1 MYAFISGTIHSVKL
15 DEITI
20 NNHGIGYRIHM
31 ANTANLKKGE
41 EVFVYVHEQI
51 LEDAHTLFGF
61 VSEEEYDLFTQLIK
75 VKGVGCRTANQI
87 LGGANAT
94 DIVLA
99 IENGDVAFM
108 KKLPGIGA
116 KTAQQIILDLKGK
129 LVHEDEKSSLKNN
142 PNLSEVEQALK
153 SLGYKTSEINPII
166 KQLPTDDGKSVDQ
179 LIKLAL
185 SLMLKAKGG

>member
-1 MYAFISGTIHSVKL
+1 MKM
-15 DEITI
+15 DEII
-20 NNHGIGYRIHM
+20 VNNHGIGYRIHM

-41 EVFVYVHEQI
+41 EVFVYVYEQI

-61 VSEEEYDLFTQLIK
+61 VKEEEYDLFMQLIK
-75 VKGVGCRTANQI
+75 VKGVGCRTANQM
-87 LGGANAT
+87 LAGANAS
-94 DIVLA
+94 DVVIA

-116 KTAQQIILDLKGK
+116 KTAQQLILDLKGK
-129 LVHEDEKSSLKNN
+129 LVHEEERTSLKMN

-153 SLGYKTSEINPII
+153 SLGYKASEINPII
-166 KQLPTDDGKSVDQ
+166 KQLPVDDGKSVDQ

>member
-15 DEITI
+15 DEII
-20 NNHGIGYRIHM
+20 VNNHGIGYRIHM
-31 ANTANLKKGE
+31 ANTANLKRGE
-41 EVFVYVHEQI
+41 EVFVYVYEQI
-51 LEDAHTLFGF
+51 LEDAHTLYGF
-61 VSEEEYDLFTQLIK
+61 INEEEYDLFMQLIK

-87 LGGANAT
+87 LGGANAG
-94 DIVLA
+94 DIVVA
-99 IENGDVAFM
+99 IENGDIAFM

-129 LVHEDEKSSLKNN
+129 LVHDEDRASLKMN

-153 SLGYKTSEINPII
+153 SLGYKASEINPII
-166 KQLPTDDGKSVDQ
+166 KQLPVDDGKSVDQ